1 MTKAMYAVAVLVACA
16 CGGTAGLTGAEEV
29 GSDNT
34 TSAARSGDGSPAGAG
49 GGVASGVRP
58 DGGPWDGPRGGGA
71 GFGGGSSVGGN
82 PGTGGGIA
90 ADAGNATGGGSAVGG
105 GSASGGGAAT
115 GGGPAVMITPGD
127 PGSADVQLEV
137 HSDQNA
143 RPISPLI
150 YGSNVADDIANS
162 RYGLVRAGGNRYTA
176 YNWENNASNAGS
188 DWLYQNDDNLSA
200 SNTPG
205 AALAPLLQSAAAHGA
220 ATLLTVP
227 IVDYVA
233 ADKNGGGDVRNSGS
247 NYLSTRFKQNR
258 ATKGSALSTTPD
270 ATDGYVNQ
278 DEFVSWVTANYG
290 SQQVLFSMDNE
301 PDLWSSTHAE
311 IHPNSVGYDELC
323 QRNITYATMVKSI
336 APNALVL
343 GSVNYGWGG
352 FDNLSG
358 APDMSGKGNYLDYY
372 LTQMQAAQTSAGK
385 RLIDVLDLHWY
396 PEAQGG
402 GQRIIGTA
410 TDVASVQARVQAP
423 RSLWDPTYVETSW
436 ITQTTNNQA
445 IQLIPWAN
453 AKIAAHYP
461 GTGLSFSEW
470 NYGAGDDISGGVA
483 TADVLGIF
491 GREGV
496 AAATLWPLNGNEVFN
511 LAAFHAYRNY
521 DGNGAGFEDTSVQAT
536 TSDVA
541 TATVYGSLH
550 STDPSKMVIVAINKS
565 ATAKSAGLKVY
576 STAQFSKLK
585 VYTVTS
591 ASASVVPG
599 SDAPAV
605 GVNAFDYTMPPMSV
619 SVLVPA
625 P

>member
-1 MTKAMYAVAVLVACA
+1 MTKVTYAVAALLACA
-16 CGGTAGLTGAEEV
+16 CGGTAGLTGAEEI
-29 GSDNT
+29 GSDDN
-34 TSAARSGDGSPAGAG
+34 TSAARSGGDGKG
-49 GGVASGVRP
+49 GGQGSSLRP
-58 DGGPWDGPRGGGA
+58 DGGPWDGPRSDGA
-71 GFGGGSSVGGN
+71 GFGGGSAVGG
-82 PGTGGGIA
+82 
-90 ADAGNATGGGSAVGG
+90 TGGGSAATGG
-105 GSASGGGAAT
+105 GTATDAGSATGGGTASGGGTATGGSGGGAA
-115 GGGPAVMITPGD
+115 VILTPGN
-127 PGSADVQLEV
+127 PGTADVQLEV
-137 HSDQNA
+137 HADQSA

-162 RYGLVRAGGNRYTA
+162 RFGLVRAGGNRYTA

-188 DWLYQNDDNLSA
+188 DWLYQNDDNLSS

-233 ADKNGGGDVRNSGS
+233 ADKNGGGDVRNSGG

-258 ATKGSALSTTPD
+258 ATKGSALSATPD

-278 DEFVSWVTANYG
+278 DEFVSWVMANHG

-311 IHPNSVGYDELC
+311 IHPNRVGYDELC

-372 LTQMQAAQTSAGK
+372 LTQMHAAETSAGK

-410 TDVASVQARVQAP
+410 TDPASVQARVQAP

-453 AKIAAHYP
+453 AKIAADYP

-496 AAATLWPLNGNEVFN
+496 AAATLWPLNGNEAFN
-511 LAAFHAYRNY
+511 LAAFRAYRNY
-521 DGNGAGFEDTSVQAT
+521 DGNGAAFEDTSVLST
-536 TSDVA
+536 TSDVV
-541 TATVYGSLH
+541 TATVYGSMH

-565 ATAKSAGLKVY
+565 TSAKTAGLKVY
-576 STAQFSKLK
+576 STTAFSKLS

-625 P
+625 Q